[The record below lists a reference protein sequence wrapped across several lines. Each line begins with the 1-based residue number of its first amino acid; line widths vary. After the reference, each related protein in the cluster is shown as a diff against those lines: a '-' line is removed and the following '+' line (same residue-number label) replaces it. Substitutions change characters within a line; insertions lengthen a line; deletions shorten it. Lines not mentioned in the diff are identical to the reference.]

1 MDCDGS
7 EHDLAQCRKSF
18 VQSCGF
24 YNQVRVVC
32 STNGE
37 MNGIH
42 ITTMERGSVSILE
55 NVIMSNLSGVQV
67 SGTPP
72 TVVNVLLEDTQF
84 GFVFVGRGI
93 AKEKDV
99 LMHNVTV
106 RKVAVLKIKLSI
118 NNSIVHAL

>member
-1 MDCDGS
+1 MG
-7 EHDLAQCRKSF
+7 LL
-18 VQSCGF
+18 
-24 YNQVRVVC
+24 C
-32 STNGE
+32 SDNGA

-42 ITTMERGSVSILE
+42 FTTMERGRVSILE
-55 NVIMSNLSGVQV
+55 NVIMSNISGVQV

-99 LMHNVTV
+99 HMRNVTV
-106 RKVAVLKIKLSI
+106 RRVGTFVISKV
-118 NNSIVHAL
+118 

>member
-1 MDCDGS
+1 
-7 EHDLAQCRKSF
+7 
-18 VQSCGF
+18 
-24 YNQVRVVC
+24 
-32 STNGE
+32 

-42 ITTMERGSVSILE
+42 FTTMERGRVSILE
-55 NVIMSNLSGVQV
+55 NVIMSNISGVQV

-99 LMHNVTV
+99 HMRNVTV
-106 RKVAVLKIKLSI
+106 RRVGTFVISKV
-118 NNSIVHAL
+118 

>member
-1 MDCDGS
+1 MGI
-7 EHDLAQCRKSF
+7 
-18 VQSCGF
+18 
-24 YNQVRVVC
+24 VC
-32 STNGE
+32 SNTGV

-55 NVIMSNLSGVQV
+55 NVIMSNLSGVHV

-72 TVVNVLLEDTQF
+72 TVVNVLLEATQF

-99 LMHNVTV
+99 HMRNVTV
-106 RKVAVLKIKLSI
+106 RKVCTFVISM
-118 NNSIVHAL
+118 V